1 MCRLIKWIL
10 ILVLILVNAFQIV
23 SKEEDCLIRGGSGR
37 DTLIYTIDTNNH
49 ITRFYVIDF
58 MASFCKP
65 CYNSMPHFESLI
77 SNFSTYPDIQFYYA
91 NSYDNVST
99 IKKII
104 KKHRLSVPV
113 LCDTNKT
120 FFHKCNNKVLP
131 RTLIMNQKL
140 EVIWE
145 GRPTQLNEEILTNL
159 IYGRISDPNQQK
171 DSLIYNLAQDKLSIE
186 IELCRTDTI
195 SIYSWDYGLFSKNI
209 ELYNKPF
216 ESIVEALF
224 DEAGLM
230 SYQLH
235 FVDPPPE
242 PYFNVSI
249 NCPNK
254 KLEDAIDS
262 TIFVLCDYCNYTANW
277 NNEIVKIYK
286 IKIKDK
292 KKLASYEAEI
302 NKGYT
307 LYRLSIYLDDILSE
321 NIIYQG
327 YSSTFYNFPE
337 NVFEINSFAEL
348 NTMLGK
354 LGLELEPE
362 NVQVAVLNILH
373 K

>member
-10 ILVLILVNAFQIV
+10 ILDLILANAFQLAC
-23 SKEEDCLIRGGSGR
+23 KEDYLTHGGSDK
-37 DTLIYTIDTNNH
+37 DTLIYTIDTNKH
-49 ITRFYVIDF
+49 IARFYVIDF

-65 CYNSMPHFESLI
+65 CYSSMPHFESLI
-77 SNFSTYPDIQFYYA
+77 NSFSTSPDIQFYYA

-99 IKKII
+99 IRKII

-131 RTLIMNQKL
+131 RTLIINQKL

-145 GRPTQLNEEILTNL
+145 GRPTQLDEEILNNL
-159 IYGRISDPNQQK
+159 IFDRISKPNKQN
-171 DSLIYNLAQDKLSIE
+171 DSLIYNLTADKMSLE

-195 SIYSWDYGLFSKNI
+195 SIYSWDYGLFFKEI
-209 ELYNKPF
+209 ELYNKPL
-216 ESIVEALF
+216 ESILEALF

-249 NCPNK
+249 VCPNK

-262 TIFVLCDYCNYTANW
+262 AIFVLSDYCNYTANW
-277 NNEIVKIYK
+277 NIELVKIYK
-286 IKIKDK
+286 IRIKDK
-292 KKLASYEAEI
+292 KKLSSYEAEI
-302 NKGYT
+302 NKGLT

-321 NIIYQG
+321 NIIYKG
-327 YSSTFYNFPE
+327 YSSAFYNFPE
-337 NVFEINSFAEL
+337 SIFEINSFSEL
-348 NTMLGK
+348 NTMLEK